1 MSTKKGNI
9 ILLVNAQTTAEFMA
23 DDSIYPAYSVLFEI
37 LEDGKFKM
45 RMSDGVHHFRDLPYI
60 LTNCDAKVVT
70 DTEEEYRIEFTTPWE
85 TFTTPNL
92 RGPQGD
98 TGLTGKGLAYK
109 WDGTK
114 LSVGS
119 IPEGGSEIEWS
130 DPVDLKGITGQGT
143 DYAWEGTSLKLG
155 TIPAGGSETNWGEPV
170 DLKGDKGEK
179 GDTGTVGIMLDA
191 EPTEDTLTY
200 IVGDVTYNFELGMS
214 AIYPDSESDN
224 GHGLSFFMGTTSEGK
239 AIWGKGG
246 GGAGSLNET
255 VMISLVSNQDE
266 AAAPDADLL
275 GKSVHVIYGDQ
286 DKELVWQGEVMKTTV
301 PMNMTY
307 QVVFPSDDRYKCP
320 AQQEYIALA
329 GETREVKGLYY
340 TEAVTVNVTCDD
352 GTSAE
357 GQQVTING
365 TVYDVDTTGRV
376 TAKIPF
382 DVEYTVSVNT
392 KSGYTSPSSVAET
405 ANSKTKTISMEYIL
419 IVYGVFI
426 EATDGTLHQSTEWT
440 GAKTA
445 NSIVVRQ
452 PTTAF
457 RIALTQS
464 SSTMKIHSSYD
475 GALENYMTAISDSSQ
490 AKLDMKS
497 AENTANIMKLQS
509 GTGYAAGYCNAFTF
523 PDGKTKG
530 LLPALG
536 WLQTAYDNKA
546 AVDACLAACG
556 ATAMDTSNYHWAST
570 FWGVSSSGN
579 RFCWMLG
586 WSGGSVSSNNLYSSS
601 RVRPFAAY

>member
-1 MSTKKGNI
+1 M
-9 ILLVNAQTTAEFMA
+9 
-23 DDSIYPAYSVLFEI
+23 
-37 LEDGKFKM
+37 
-45 RMSDGVHHFRDLPYI
+45 
-60 LTNCDAKVVT
+60 
-70 DTEEEYRIEFTTPWE
+70 
-85 TFTTPNL
+85 
-92 RGPQGD
+92 
-98 TGLTGKGLAYK
+98 
-109 WDGTK
+109 
-114 LSVGS
+114 
-119 IPEGGSEIEWS
+119 
-130 DPVDLKGITGQGT
+130 
-143 DYAWEGTSLKLG
+143 
-155 TIPAGGSETNWGEPV
+155 
-170 DLKGDKGEK
+170 
-179 GDTGTVGIMLDA
+179 
-191 EPTEDTLTY
+191 
-200 IVGDVTYNFELGMS
+200 
-214 AIYPDSESDN
+214 
-224 GHGLSFFMGTTSEGK
+224 
-239 AIWGKGG
+239 
-246 GGAGSLNET
+246 
-255 VMISLVSNQDE
+255 
-266 AAAPDADLL
+266 
-275 GKSVHVIYGDQ
+275 
-286 DKELVWQGEVMKTTV
+286 
-301 PMNMTY
+301 
-307 QVVFPSDDRYKCP
+307 VFPSDDRYKCP

-365 TVYDVDTTGRV
+365 TVYDVDATGIV

-392 KSGYTSPSSVAET
+392 KSGYTSPSSVTET
-405 ANSKTKTISMEYIL
+405 ANSKSKTISMEYIL

-445 NSIVVRQ
+445 NSIVVKQ
-452 PTTAF
+452 PTVAF

-464 SSTMKIHSSYD
+464 SNTMQIHSSNN
-475 GALENYMTAISDSSQ
+475 GTLENYMTAIGDTAQ

-509 GTGYAAGYCNAFTF
+509 GTGYAAGYCNSFTF

-570 FWGVSSSGN
+570 FWGVGGGGG
-579 RFCWMLG
+579 RICWLLY
-586 WSGGSVSSNNLYSSS
+586 WSGGHVTYDGLDNSY
-601 RVRPFAAY
+601 RVRPFAEYV

>member
-1 MSTKKGNI
+1 MSKKGAYI
-9 ILLVNAQTTAEFMA
+9 YQQIAQTTAEWA
-23 DDSIYPAYSVLFEI
+23 NDTNIYPANVLLFEI

-45 RMSDGVHHFRDLPYI
+45 RMSDGVHKFAELPYI

-70 DTEEEYRIEFTTPWE
+70 DTAEEYRIEFSTPWE
-85 TFTTPNL
+85 KFTTPNL

-119 IPEGGSEIEWS
+119 IPEGGSDIEWS

-179 GDTGTVGIMLDA
+179 GDTGTVGIMLDS

-224 GHGLSFFMGTTSEGK
+224 GYGLSFFMGVTSEGK

-266 AAAPDADLL
+266 AAIPDADLL

-365 TVYDVDTTGRV
+365 TVYDVDATGSV

-392 KSGYTSPSSVAET
+392 KSGYTSPSSVTET

-445 NSIVVRQ
+445 NSIVVKQ
-452 PTTAF
+452 PTVAF

-464 SSTMKIHSSYD
+464 SNTMQIHSSYS
-475 GALENYMTAISDSSQ
+475 GTLENYMTAIGDSSQ

-509 GTGYAAGYCNAFTF
+509 GTGYAAGYCNSFTF

-570 FWGVSSSGN
+570 FWGVGSYYRYCWLLRWSDGGVGN
-579 RFCWMLG
+579 Y
-586 WSGGSVSSNNLYSSS
+586 NLSLSC

>member
-1 MSTKKGNI
+1 MAINKKLIHFKTRAAFEAQLAGSNILDTSIVFIQDANLIWTHGTYYCLPSDEVIISNGIEPDNNQDLWIDTSDNTTVTFVKEAPIDGNMY
-9 ILLVNAQTTAEFMA
+9 VRKNGTW
-23 DDSIYPAYSVLFEI
+23 
-37 LEDGKFKM
+37 
-45 RMSDGVHHFRDLPYI
+45 
-60 LTNCDAKVVT
+60 VVT
-70 DTEEEYRIEFTTPWE
+70 LNEVYVGE
-85 TFTTPNL
+85 T
-92 RGPQGD
+92 
-98 TGLTGKGLAYK
+98 
-109 WDGTK
+109 
-114 LSVGS
+114 
-119 IPEGGSEIEWS
+119 
-130 DPVDLKGITGQGT
+130 
-143 DYAWEGTSLKLG
+143 
-155 TIPAGGSETNWGEPV
+155 
-170 DLKGDKGEK
+170 
-179 GDTGTVGIMLDA
+179 
-191 EPTEDTLTY
+191 EPTNGEVIWINPTDNITKYKYNDTW
-200 IVGDVTYNFELGMS
+200 VEL
-214 AIYPDSESDN
+214 ID
-224 GHGLSFFMGTTSEGK
+224 LQ
-239 AIWGKGG
+239 
-246 GGAGSLNET
+246 ET
-255 VMISLVSNQDE
+255 VIISLVSNQDE
-266 AAAPDADLL
+266 AAIPDPDLL
-275 GKSVHVIYGDQ
+275 GKVIHITYGDQ

-301 PMNMTY
+301 PMGMTY
-307 QVVFPSDDRYKCP
+307 QVVFPSDGRYKCP

-329 GETREVKGLYY
+329 GKTREVKGLYY

-365 TVYDVDTTGRV
+365 TVYDVDATGRITV
-376 TAKIPF
+376 KIPF
-382 DVEYTVSVNT
+382 DVEYTVSVND
-392 KSGYTSPSSVAET
+392 KSGYTSPSSVTET
-405 ANSKTKTISMEYIL
+405 ANSKSKTISMEYIL

-445 NSIVVRQ
+445 NSIVVKQ
-452 PTTAF
+452 PTVAF

-475 GALENYMTAISDSSQ
+475 GALENYMTAIGDTAQ

-509 GTGYAAGYCNAFTF
+509 GTGYAAGYCNSFTF

-570 FWGVSSSGN
+570 FWGVSGST
-579 RFCWMLG
+579 RICWILG
-586 WSGGSVSSNNLYSSS
+586 WSDGRVSSLTLNYST

>member
-1 MSTKKGNI
+1 MSKKGAYI
-9 ILLVNAQTTAEFMA
+9 YQQIAQTTAEWA
-23 DDSIYPAYSVLFEI
+23 NDTNIYPANVLLFEI

-45 RMSDGVHHFRDLPYI
+45 RMSDGVHKFAELPYI

-70 DTEEEYRIEFTTPWE
+70 DTAEEYRIEFSTPWE

-143 DYAWEGTSLKLG
+143 NYAWEGTSLKLG

-191 EPTEDTLTY
+191 EPTADTLTY

-224 GHGLSFFMGTTSEGK
+224 GYGLSFFMGTTAEGK

-365 TVYDVDTTGRV
+365 TVYDVDATGSV

-392 KSGYTSPSSVAET
+392 KSGYTSPSSVTET

-445 NSIVVRQ
+445 NSIVVKQ
-452 PTTAF
+452 PTVAF

-464 SSTMKIHSSYD
+464 SNTMQIHSSSS
-475 GALENYMTAISDSSQ
+475 GTLENYMTAISDSSQ

-509 GTGYAAGYCNAFTF
+509 GTGYAAGYCNSFTF

-570 FWGVSSSGN
+570 FWGVYSLSG
-579 RFCWMLG
+579 RGCWRLY
-586 WSGGSVSSNNLYSSS
+586 WSDGSVTNDTLDYSR